1 MDTVHEK
8 TNTEEVQ
15 TSIDES
21 KREAKLVQLA
31 AARQSAKDKKRKRD
45 EDISEMNR
53 KIDQLLKKQEAKTA
67 QSEAQQEAKPE
78 VVQPEAPRSKSEAP
92 EPRPKRVT
100 REEVETE
107 EDEKEAPPE
116 GDNWTTSLIRTSAV
130 LTLGG
135 LSWWFQN
142 KYGQADSV
150 RTPGPPIKK
159 KAKAAPAN
167 MLPVRVPPRPRT
179 LIGRSGFA
187 S

>member
-53 KIDQLLKKQEAKTA
+53 KIDQLLKKQEA
-67 QSEAQQEAKPE
+67 

-142 KYGQADSV
+142 KYGQPDSG
-150 RTPGPPIKK
+150 RTPGQPIKK
-159 KAKAAPAN
+159 KAKVSPTPTN
-167 MLPVRVPPRPRT
+167 MLPVRVPLRST
-179 LIGRSGFA
+179 SMIGRSGFA